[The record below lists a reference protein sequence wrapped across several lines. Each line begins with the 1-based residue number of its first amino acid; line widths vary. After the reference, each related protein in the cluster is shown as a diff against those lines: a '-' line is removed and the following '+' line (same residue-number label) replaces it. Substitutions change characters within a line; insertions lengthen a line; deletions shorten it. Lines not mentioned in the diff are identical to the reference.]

1 MPNYTT
7 EALLQFMYR
16 ETPTEQT
23 AALEKELLTDWA
35 LKEKFEILGEYLKGL
50 DTLLQSP
57 RAQSVMAILDYAKA
71 SAEVV

>member
-16 ETPTEQT
+16 ETSKEKS
-23 AALEKELLTDWA
+23 AAIEKELLTDWA
-35 LKEKFEILGEYLKGL
+35 LKEKFEVLDAYLKGL
-50 DTLLQSP
+50 DSLLESP
-57 RAQSVMAILDYAKA
+57 RKQSVMAILDYAKA